1 MKRLLLLLLTLLL
14 PLQFSWAALS
24 PYCGDEHET
33 VAAHA
38 LHDGHGG
45 HHHADVHAAADTPD
59 DRDAAADCGHC
70 HGHLT
75 PLPLA
80 RAQMPH
86 LRLPMLRLED
96 GTHATPARAG
106 PRPERPQW
114 FALA

>member
-45 HHHADVHAAADTPD
+45 HHHADADAPD
-59 DRDAAADCGHC
+59 GSDAAPDCGHC

-80 RAQMPH
+80 QAQAPR
-86 LRLPMLRLED
+86 LRLPMLWLED
-96 GTHATPARAG
+96 GAAATLARAG

-114 FALA
+114 AALA